1 MGVLEYCAKSEK
13 HPPWRIGDAE
23 GAAEAVWCAF
33 RPSRTRH
40 EHVRIA
46 GQRSFL
52 LDLPELA
59 LSKPWKVAIY
69 RWFKRVQIQS
79 VKSIGPSPALTF
91 KQHDEYDGRDKEFE
105 ESKEFQEFKE
115 FKEVAVATTY
125 TLPAM
130 FCCRPFPFLSYN
142 FLHARWLHACK

>member
-1 MGVLEYCAKSEK
+1 MESGYLPLVQESSNTVGKV
-13 HPPWRIGDAE
+13 D
-23 GAAEAVWCAF
+23 
-33 RPSRTRH
+33 RTFT
-40 EHVRIA
+40 
-46 GQRSFL
+46 S
-52 LDLPELA
+52 
-59 LSKPWKVAIY
+59 
-69 RWFKRVQIQS
+69 
-79 VKSIGPSPALTF
+79 ALTF